1 MRQANSTRIPKIVT
15 IKLPDGGAKLKLK
28 LEQIEKALAAT
39 ENTSNLARRVSDMSI
54 ADRPNTRKEALLH
67 ANNYPT
73 ESHKLLRAHSDMESK
88 ARTSCIISLEE
99 SIQLQDSQQKDIKE
113 ANMKKRMES
122 ITRKTK
128 IDSLTDELSSTMGR
142 LRLDPETRVP
152 RPDDDGSSDDEGP
165 DADSLDDSDDDD
177 DDDLLYA
184 NDDEGFEEEEEEE
197 EQRRR

>member
-1 MRQANSTRIPKIVT
+1 MLNNAT

-39 ENTSNLARRVSDMSI
+39 ENTSNLTQRVSDMSI

-67 ANNYPT
+67 ANKYPT
-73 ESHKLLRAHSDMESK
+73 ESHKLLRAHSDMEPN

-165 DADSLDDSDDDD
+165 DADSIDDSDDD

-197 EQRRR
+197 EEQRRR